1 VTLSRADLAM
11 LDRADPLA
19 AVREKFVLPRGV
31 VYLDGNSL
39 GPLPKA
45 TAASVGRVVERE
57 WGEGLIRS
65 WNAAGWIDAPARV
78 GDKIARLIGARPGEV
93 IVADSTSV
101 NLFKVLASA
110 LDLARGRRVIV
121 SEVENFPTDLYMMEG
136 LIALLGS
143 RHALRVVP
151 ATDIGAAV
159 DAETAVLA
167 LTHVNYR
174 SGLMHDMAALSR
186 LAHER
191 GALTVWDLSHSAGA
205 MSLGVSGAG
214 ADFAVGCGY
223 KYLNGGPGAPAFVY
237 VAERH
242 HGAFRQP
249 LLGWLGHAEPFAFEG
264 GYRPA
269 TGIARCLVGTPPILS
284 LAALDVGVDL
294 LLDCDLAAVREKS
307 VRLTD
312 LFIGLVERRCAAHE
326 LVLLSPRDGAIR
338 GSQVSFRH
346 PQGYPVMQ
354 ALIARGVIG
363 DFRAPDILRFG
374 LGPLYLRY
382 VDLWDAVT
390 ILAEVL
396 DTKAW
401 DDPTFHRRGAVT

>member
-1 VTLSRADLAM
+1 MTTEQDIAAF
-11 LDRADPLA
+11 DRADPFAPL
-19 AVREKFVLPRGV
+19 RELFVIPEGL

-39 GPLPKA
+39 GVLPKA
-45 TAASVGRVVERE
+45 TRSRVQQVIEQE
-57 WGEGLIRS
+57 WGLDLIRS
-65 WNAAGWIDAPARV
+65 WNSAGWITLSQRI
-78 GDKIARLIGARPGEV
+78 GDKIARLVGAGPGELV
-93 IVADSTSV
+93 VADSTSV

-110 LDLARGRRVIV
+110 LDLAPGRRVIV
-121 SEVENFPTDLYMMEG
+121 LDYDNFPTDIYMMEG
-136 LIALLGS
+136 LIALLGG
-143 RHALRVVP
+143 RHERRVVP
-151 ATDIGAAV
+151 AEGIGAAV

-174 SGLMHDMAALSR
+174 SGAMHDMAALSL

-191 GALTVWDLSHSAGA
+191 GALTVWDLSHSAGV
-205 MSLGVSGAG
+205 MPLDVSGAG

-242 HGAFRQP
+242 HGVFRQP
-249 LLGWLGHAEPFAFEG
+249 LSGWLGHAEPFAFEG

-269 TGIARCLVGTPPILS
+269 AGIARCLVGTPPILS

-294 LLDCDLAAVREKS
+294 LLACDLEAVREKS

-312 LFIGLVERRCAAHE
+312 LFIGLVEQRCAAHE
-326 LVLLSPRDGAIR
+326 LILLSPRDGAAR

-390 ILAEVL
+390 GLAEVL

-401 DDPTFHRRGAVT
+401 DDPTFHRRSAVT

>member
-1 VTLSRADLAM
+1 
-11 LDRADPLA
+11 
-19 AVREKFVLPRGV
+19 
-31 VYLDGNSL
+31 
-39 GPLPKA
+39 
-45 TAASVGRVVERE
+45 
-57 WGEGLIRS
+57 
-65 WNAAGWIDAPARV
+65 
-78 GDKIARLIGARPGEV
+78 
-93 IVADSTSV
+93 
-101 NLFKVLASA
+101 
-110 LDLARGRRVIV
+110 VIV

-151 ATDIGAAV
+151 AKDIGAAV

-174 SGLMHDMAALSR
+174 SGAMHDMAALSR

-249 LLGWLGHAEPFAFEG
+249 LSGWLGHAEPFAFEG

-312 LFIGLVERRCAAHE
+312 LFIGLVEQRCAAHE

-390 ILAEVL
+390 GLAEVL

>member
-1 VTLSRADLAM
+1 MTLSRADLVA
-11 LDRADPLA
+11 LDEADPLA
-19 AVREKFVLPRGV
+19 AVREKFVLPPGV

-45 TAASVGRVVERE
+45 TAAAVAQVVERE

-65 WNAAGWIDAPARV
+65 WNAAGWIDAPAKV

-110 LDLARGRRVIV
+110 LDLAQGRRVIV
-121 SEVENFPTDLYMMEG
+121 SEAENFPTDLYMMEG
-136 LIALLGS
+136 LIALLGG
-143 RHALRVVP
+143 RHARRVVP
-151 ATDIGAAV
+151 AGGIGAAV
-159 DAETAVLA
+159 DPETAVLA

-174 SGLMHDMAALSR
+174 SGVMHDMAALSR

-237 VAERH
+237 VARRH
-242 HGAFRQP
+242 HAAFRQP
-249 LLGWLGHAEPFAFEG
+249 LSGWLGHAEPFAFEG

-269 TGIARCLVGTPPILS
+269 AGIARCLVGTPPILS
-284 LAALDVGVDL
+284 LAALDVGVEL
-294 LLDCDLAAVREKS
+294 LLGCDLEAVREKS

-312 LFIGLVERRCAAHE
+312 LFIALVEQRCAAHE
-326 LVLLSPRDGAIR
+326 LVLVGPRDSAAR

-374 LGPLYLRY
+374 VGPLYVRY

-390 ILAEVL
+390 GLAEVL
-396 DTKAW
+396 DTQAW
-401 DDPTFHRRGAVT
+401 DDPIFHRRSAVT